1 MNEKKYPIHDALDN
15 YKYRLKRNKV
25 LRDPNKMT
33 FDPEFAAI
41 QYEYKMMLENTTLW
55 HFLKNSEIGR
65 MKIFFIIYLLVVAF
79 SFLLL
84 YLFQDATTF

>member
-25 LRDPNKMT
+25 LRDPDKMT

-41 QYEYKMMLENTTLW
+41 QYEHKMMLANTGIRQY
-55 HFLKNSEIGR
+55 LKYNTDAKF
-65 MKIFFIIYLLVVAF
+65 MLFMFVYLLVVAF

-84 YLFQDATTF
+84 YLL